1 MAAIYSTPGIL
12 IAMSRPLNTAAAL
25 HAMDRGRSVVVGT
38 SSRKLIV
45 ILCLALVI
53 GAVLVGLSVLIVSGS
68 VERNVS
74 WVLFAFNPRMWAFA
88 IGIVGCLVVAP
99 IVSCR
104 YRLRR
109 ADALVVSNAGL
120 VESHRGA
127 VLPASF
133 VSWNEIERITLCT
146 VTPRPGP
153 KYVIYYL
160 TRDSVQRRGR
170 TGLFARRITLRN
182 GFEFSHRQLFELLTA
197 AHARYA
203 RQIR

>member
-1 MAAIYSTPGIL
+1 
-12 IAMSRPLNTAAAL
+12 MSRSPNTAAAL

-45 ILCLALVI
+45 ILCLALAT
-53 GAVLVGLSVLIVSGS
+53 GAVLVGLAFLIVSGS

-99 IVSCR
+99 IAVG

-133 VSWNEIERITLCT
+133 VSWNEIERITLDT

>member
-99 IVSCR
+99 IAVG

-133 VSWNEIERITLCT
+133 VSWNEIERITLDT

-197 AHARYA
+197 THARYA

>member
-38 SSRKLIV
+38 SSGKLIV

-99 IVSCR
+99 IAVG

-133 VSWNEIERITLCT
+133 VSWNEIERITLDT

>member
-1 MAAIYSTPGIL
+1 MTAIYSTTGIL
-12 IAMSRPLNTAAAL
+12 IAMSRPPNTAAAL

-38 SSRKLIV
+38 SSRRLVI
-45 ILCLALVI
+45 ILCIALAT
-53 GAVLVGLSVLIVSGS
+53 GAVLVGLAFLIVTSS
-68 VERNVS
+68 LDQNVS
-74 WVLFAFNPRMWAFA
+74 WMLFAFNPRMWAFA

-99 IVSCR
+99 IAVG

-133 VSWNEIERITLCT
+133 VSWNEIERITLDT

>member
-99 IVSCR
+99 IAVG

-120 VESHRGA
+120 VESDRGA

-133 VSWNEIERITLCT
+133 VSWNEIERITLDT

-153 KYVIYYL
+153 KYIIYYL

>member
-1 MAAIYSTPGIL
+1 MTAIYSTTGIL
-12 IAMSRPLNTAAAL
+12 IAMSRPPNTAAAL

-74 WVLFAFNPRMWAFA
+74 WVLFAFNPRMWALA

-99 IVSCR
+99 IAVG

-133 VSWNEIERITLCT
+133 VSWNEIERITLDT

>member
-1 MAAIYSTPGIL
+1 
-12 IAMSRPLNTAAAL
+12 MSRPLNTAAAL

-88 IGIVGCLVVAP
+88 IGFVGCLVGAP
-99 IVSCR
+99 LAVG

>member
-1 MAAIYSTPGIL
+1 
-12 IAMSRPLNTAAAL
+12 MSRSPNTAAAL

-45 ILCLALVI
+45 ILCLALAT
-53 GAVLVGLSVLIVSGS
+53 GAVLVGLAFLIVTSS
-68 VERNVS
+68 LDQNVS

-99 IVSCR
+99 IAVG

-133 VSWNEIERITLCT
+133 VSWNEIERITLDT

>member
-1 MAAIYSTPGIL
+1 MTAIYSTTGIL
-12 IAMSRPLNTAAAL
+12 IAMSRPPNTAAAL

-99 IVSCR
+99 IAVG

-133 VSWNEIERITLCT
+133 VSWNEIERITLDT

>member
-99 IVSCR
+99 IAVG

-133 VSWNEIERITLCT
+133 VSWNEIERITLDT

-153 KYVIYYL
+153 KYIIYYL

>member
-1 MAAIYSTPGIL
+1 
-12 IAMSRPLNTAAAL
+12 MSRPLNTAAAL

-99 IVSCR
+99 IAVG

-120 VESHRGA
+120 VESHRGS

-133 VSWNEIERITLCT
+133 VSWNEIERITLDT

>member
-1 MAAIYSTPGIL
+1 
-12 IAMSRPLNTAAAL
+12 MSRSPNTAAAL

-99 IVSCR
+99 IAVG

>member
-74 WVLFAFNPRMWAFA
+74 WVLFAFNPRMWALA

-99 IVSCR
+99 IAVG

-133 VSWNEIERITLCT
+133 VSWNEIERITLDT

>member
-1 MAAIYSTPGIL
+1 MTAIYSTTGIL
-12 IAMSRPLNTAAAL
+12 IAMSRSPNTAAAL

-99 IVSCR
+99 IAVG

-133 VSWNEIERITLCT
+133 VSWNEIERITLDT

>member
-1 MAAIYSTPGIL
+1 
-12 IAMSRPLNTAAAL
+12 MSRSPNTAAAL

-45 ILCLALVI
+45 ILCLALAT
-53 GAVLVGLSVLIVSGS
+53 GAVLVGLAFLIVTSS
-68 VERNVS
+68 LDQNVS
-74 WVLFAFNPRMWAFA
+74 WMLFAFNPRMWAFA

-99 IVSCR
+99 IAVG

-133 VSWNEIERITLCT
+133 VSWNEIERITLDT

-182 GFEFSHRQLFELLTA
+182 GFEFSHKQLFELLTA

>member
-1 MAAIYSTPGIL
+1 
-12 IAMSRPLNTAAAL
+12 MSRPLNTAAAL

-38 SSRKLIV
+38 SSGKLIV

-99 IVSCR
+99 IAVG

-133 VSWNEIERITLCT
+133 VSWNEIERITLDT

>member
-1 MAAIYSTPGIL
+1 MTAIYSTTGIL
-12 IAMSRPLNTAAAL
+12 IAMSRSPNTAAAL

-74 WVLFAFNPRMWAFA
+74 WVLFAFNPRMWAIA

-99 IVSCR
+99 IAVG

-133 VSWNEIERITLCT
+133 VSWNEIERITLDT

>member
-53 GAVLVGLSVLIVSGS
+53 GAVLVGLSVLIVSGG

-99 IVSCR
+99 IAVG

-133 VSWNEIERITLCT
+133 VSWNEIERITLDT

>member
-1 MAAIYSTPGIL
+1 
-12 IAMSRPLNTAAAL
+12 
-25 HAMDRGRSVVVGT
+25 MDRGRSVVVGT

-45 ILCLALVI
+45 ILCLALAT
-53 GAVLVGLSVLIVSGS
+53 GAVLVGLAFLIVTSS
-68 VERNVS
+68 LDQNVS
-74 WVLFAFNPRMWAFA
+74 WMLFAFNPRMWAIA
-88 IGIVGCLVVAP
+88 IGLIGCLVVAP
-99 IVSCR
+99 IVVAV
-104 YRLRR
+104 RLRR

>member
-12 IAMSRPLNTAAAL
+12 IAMSRSPNTAAAL

-99 IVSCR
+99 IAVG

>member
-1 MAAIYSTPGIL
+1 
-12 IAMSRPLNTAAAL
+12 MSRPPNTAAAL

-99 IVSCR
+99 IAVG

-133 VSWNEIERITLCT
+133 VSWNEIERITLDT

>member
-1 MAAIYSTPGIL
+1 
-12 IAMSRPLNTAAAL
+12 SRPLNTAAAL

-99 IVSCR
+99 IAVG

-133 VSWNEIERITLCT
+133 VSWNEIERITLDT

>member
-1 MAAIYSTPGIL
+1 
-12 IAMSRPLNTAAAL
+12 MSRPPNTAAAL

-99 IVSCR
+99 IAVG

-120 VESHRGA
+120 VESHRGS

-133 VSWNEIERITLCT
+133 VSWNEIERITLDT

>member
-1 MAAIYSTPGIL
+1 MAAIYSTTGIL
-12 IAMSRPLNTAAAL
+12 IGMSRPLNTTAAL

-45 ILCLALVI
+45 ILFIALVI

-88 IGIVGCLVVAP
+88 IGIIGCLVVAP
-99 IVSCR
+99 IAIG

-120 VESHRGA
+120 VESHRGTL
-127 VLPASF
+127 LPASF
-133 VSWNEIERITLCT
+133 VSWNEIERITLDT

-170 TGLFARRITLRN
+170 TGLFARRITLRT

>member
-1 MAAIYSTPGIL
+1 MTAIYSTTGIL
-12 IAMSRPLNTAAAL
+12 IAMSRPPNTAAAL

-99 IVSCR
+99 IAVG

-120 VESHRGA
+120 VESCRGA

-133 VSWNEIERITLCT
+133 VSWNEIERITLDT

>member
-1 MAAIYSTPGIL
+1 MTAIYSTTGIL
-12 IAMSRPLNTAAAL
+12 IAMSRSPNTAAAL

-45 ILCLALVI
+45 ILCLALAT
-53 GAVLVGLSVLIVSGS
+53 GAVLVGLAFLIVSGS

-99 IVSCR
+99 IAVG

-133 VSWNEIERITLCT
+133 VSWNEIERITLDT

>member
-53 GAVLVGLSVLIVSGS
+53 GGVLVGLSVLIVSGS

-99 IVSCR
+99 IAVG

-133 VSWNEIERITLCT
+133 VSWNEIERITLDT

>member
-1 MAAIYSTPGIL
+1 
-12 IAMSRPLNTAAAL
+12 MSRPLNTAAAL

-99 IVSCR
+99 IAVG

>member
-1 MAAIYSTPGIL
+1 
-12 IAMSRPLNTAAAL
+12 MSRPLNTAAAL

-74 WVLFAFNPRMWAFA
+74 WVLFAFNPRMWALA

-99 IVSCR
+99 IAVG

-133 VSWNEIERITLCT
+133 VSWNEIERITLDT

>member
-1 MAAIYSTPGIL
+1 
-12 IAMSRPLNTAAAL
+12 MSRPLNTAAAL

-99 IVSCR
+99 IAVG

-133 VSWNEIERITLCT
+133 VSWNEIERITLDT

-153 KYVIYYL
+153 KYIIYYL

>member
-1 MAAIYSTPGIL
+1 
-12 IAMSRPLNTAAAL
+12 MSRPLNTAAAL

-38 SSRKLIV
+38 SFRKLIV

-99 IVSCR
+99 IAVG

-133 VSWNEIERITLCT
+133 VSWNEIERITLDT

>member
-99 IVSCR
+99 IAVG

-120 VESHRGA
+120 VESHRGS

-133 VSWNEIERITLCT
+133 VSWNEIERITLDT

>member
-12 IAMSRPLNTAAAL
+12 IAMSRPPNTAAAL

-74 WVLFAFNPRMWAFA
+74 WVLFAFNPRMWALA

-99 IVSCR
+99 IAVG

-133 VSWNEIERITLCT
+133 VSWNEIERITLDT

>member
-1 MAAIYSTPGIL
+1 MTAIYSTTGIL
-12 IAMSRPLNTAAAL
+12 IAMSRSPNTAAAL

-45 ILCLALVI
+45 ILCLALAT
-53 GAVLVGLSVLIVSGS
+53 GAVLVGLAFLIVTSS
-68 VERNVS
+68 LDQNVS
-74 WVLFAFNPRMWAFA
+74 WMLFAFNPRMWAIA
-88 IGIVGCLVVAP
+88 IGLIGCLVVAP
-99 IVSCR
+99 IVVAV
-104 YRLRR
+104 RLRR

>member
-1 MAAIYSTPGIL
+1 
-12 IAMSRPLNTAAAL
+12 MSRPPNTAAAL

-74 WVLFAFNPRMWAFA
+74 WVLFAFNPRMWALA

-99 IVSCR
+99 IAVG

-133 VSWNEIERITLCT
+133 VSWNEIERITLDT

>member
-1 MAAIYSTPGIL
+1 
-12 IAMSRPLNTAAAL
+12 MSRSPNTAAAL

-99 IVSCR
+99 IAVG

-133 VSWNEIERITLCT
+133 VSWNEIERITLDT

>member
-1 MAAIYSTPGIL
+1 
-12 IAMSRPLNTAAAL
+12 MSRPLNTAAAL

-99 IVSCR
+99 IAVG

-133 VSWNEIERITLCT
+133 VSWNEIERITLDT

>member
-1 MAAIYSTPGIL
+1 MTAIYSTTGIL
-12 IAMSRPLNTAAAL
+12 IAMSRSPNTAAAL

-45 ILCLALVI
+45 ILCLALAT
-53 GAVLVGLSVLIVSGS
+53 GAVLVGLAFLIVTSS
-68 VERNVS
+68 LDQNVS
-74 WVLFAFNPRMWAFA
+74 WMLFAFNPRMWAFA

-99 IVSCR
+99 IAVG

-133 VSWNEIERITLCT
+133 VSWNEIERITLDT

-182 GFEFSHRQLFELLTA
+182 GFEFSHKQLFELLTA